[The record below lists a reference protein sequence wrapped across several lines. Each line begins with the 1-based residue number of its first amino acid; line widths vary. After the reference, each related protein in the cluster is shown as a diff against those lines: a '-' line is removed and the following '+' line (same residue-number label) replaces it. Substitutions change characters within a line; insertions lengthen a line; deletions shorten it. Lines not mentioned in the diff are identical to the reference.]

1 VSFVVLLVFLLSG
14 VFFFLGVRFYGPL
27 VERWIGVDP
36 NRKTP
41 AAEFDDGQDYIPARP
56 YVLFAHHFASI
67 AGAGPIIG
75 PTLALAY
82 GYAPALAWVVLG
94 SIFLGGVHD
103 MCSLFISAREKG
115 TSVAEVARKILGP
128 SGYLLMISLLLVAL
142 LMITATFLNL
152 SVTALTSVYPAEAI
166 GMKPIAAAELQAVAG
181 DARPGETVRLPTR
194 LTASPMPQAVQVTE
208 GDDGFAYQ
216 QMARIGGI
224 ASTSVLVITL
234 VAPFLGWMI
243 YRRKTPAAL
252 NYSVAGLLC
261 IGSVFAGIL
270 FPVTLEP
277 DAWRLILTV
286 YVITA
291 SAVPVWLLLMP
302 RDFVNV
308 QILYVGV
315 LVIAVGLV
323 VSIFNGGENSIPA
336 APQSIAEAIPAW
348 DASVGFEYIGMLW
361 PLMFITVSCGA
372 ISGFHCLVCSGT
384 SSKQLACES
393 HARKVGYHGM
403 LLEGFLAVCVILALF
418 IGLDW
423 ENYQAIVYGQKNPV
437 LGIALAI
444 GNLLGS
450 SLFLPTWAGT
460 VLGILLLEGFI
471 VTTLDVALRLSRYL
485 LQEFW
490 RFLLDSPPTFLLNA
504 WVNTGVC
511 AAIMFAL
518 SRSNTLPVLWQVFGS
533 ANQMM
538 AAMALLVIAI
548 WMRANRRRFA
558 FALIPAIFMFATT
571 FASSGFAF
579 AGNLATGNWPLV
591 ATSGVLLFLAGG
603 IFLVGGR
610 FLLKPTVRLSS
621 EEAEELTRRA

>member
-1 VSFVVLLVFLLSG
+1 VSLVVLGILLLSG
-14 VFFFLGVRFYGPL
+14 IFFLLGIRFYGPA

-36 NRKTP
+36 NRRTP
-41 AAEFDDGQDYIPARP
+41 AVEVNDGKDFVPAKP

-115 TSVAEVARKILGP
+115 TSVADVARKILGP
-128 SGYLLMISLLLVAL
+128 GGYLLMIGLLLVAL
-142 LMITATFLNL
+142 LMVTATFLNL

-166 GMKPIAAAELQAVAG
+166 GLQAIPQDELKSIAG
-181 DARPGETVRLPTR
+181 DAAAGETVSIPGHV
-194 LTASPMPQAVQVTE
+194 AHGPMPQAVQVVET
-208 GDDGFAYQ
+208 GDGLAHQ
-216 QMARIGGI
+216 HMARIGGI

-234 VAPFLGWMI
+234 AAPFLGWMI
-243 YRRKTPAAL
+243 YRRKTRAL
-252 NYSVAGLLC
+252 VNYSTAGLLC
-261 IGSVFAGIL
+261 IGSILIGVL
-270 FPVTLEP
+270 FPVTFTP
-277 DAWRLILTV
+277 DMWRLLLTI

-308 QILYVGV
+308 QILYVGMGI
-315 LVIAVGLV
+315 IAAGLV
-323 VSIFNGGENSIPA
+323 VSIFNGGGSAIPA
-336 APQSIAEAIPAW
+336 APQSMAEAIPAW

-384 SSKQLACES
+384 SSKQLASES
-393 HARKVGYHGM
+393 HARTIGYHGM

-423 ENYQAIVYGQKNPV
+423 ENYQSIVYGQKNPV
-437 LGIALAI
+437 LGISLAI
-444 GNLLGS
+444 GNLLS
-450 SLFLPTWAGT
+450 STLLLPAWAGT

-490 RFLLDSPPTFLLNA
+490 KFLLKNPPRFLLNA
-504 WVNTGVC
+504 WVNTAVC
-511 AAIMFAL
+511 AVIMFVL

-538 AAMALLVIAI
+538 AAMALLVIAV
-548 WMRANRRRFA
+548 WMRAHGRRFL
-558 FALIPAIFMFATT
+558 FALIPAIFMFVTT

-579 AGNLATGNWPLV
+579 FGNFQTGNWPLV
-591 ATSGVLLFLAGG
+591 LASGVLLFLAGG

-610 FLLKPTVRLSS
+610 FLLKPAVIIG
-621 EEAEELTRRA
+621 AEQRKDPAARS